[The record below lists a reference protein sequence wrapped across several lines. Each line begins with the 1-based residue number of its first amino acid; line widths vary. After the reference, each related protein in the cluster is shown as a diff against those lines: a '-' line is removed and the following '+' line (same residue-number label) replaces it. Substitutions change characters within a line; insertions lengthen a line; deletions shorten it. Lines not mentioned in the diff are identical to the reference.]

1 MGIVLVLLVASA
13 ILFARIIM
21 GQDDSSQLWLPVMTT
36 VTMMVVA
43 APTGWSIGSALQRQ
57 GGEDK

>member
-1 MGIVLVLLVASA
+1 MGIVLVLVVASA

-36 VTMMVVA
+36 VTMVVVA
-43 APTGWSIGSALQRQ
+43 APTGWSIGSALQRRS
-57 GGEDK
+57 GEDI